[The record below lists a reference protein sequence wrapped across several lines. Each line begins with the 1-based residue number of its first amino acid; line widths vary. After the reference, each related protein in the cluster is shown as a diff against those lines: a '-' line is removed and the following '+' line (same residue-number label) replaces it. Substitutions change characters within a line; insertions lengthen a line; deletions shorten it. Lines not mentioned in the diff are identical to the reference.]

1 VPEHQVQKGD
11 VDSSVSTGE
20 RLASVFQRAIAGR
33 ETEETL
39 KAAVCE
45 YVDRLRDSGLP
56 PEKTLIRVKRA
67 LGFDMMGHRAAAPAH
82 GRMVARMITDCIRHY
97 YKDADTRSPSRAS
110 PASPE

>member
-1 VPEHQVQKGD
+1 MPEHQVPKAD
-11 VDSSVSTGE
+11 VDSSVATGE

-33 ETEETL
+33 ETEDAL

-45 YVDRLRDSGLP
+45 YVDWLRDSGLP

-82 GRMVARMITDCIRHY
+82 GRVVARMITDCIRHY
-97 YKDADTRSPSRAS
+97 YKDADTLPLPRA
-110 PASPE
+110 